1 MSGGLNMEKQQK
13 IAAAIT
19 RAATNVIFVKAF
31 SQLIHHGEQR
41 RHTRH
46 THAHPISEAQCGKYL
61 KMLVR
66 IHGDGSLTEREYS
79 TRVNIRD

>member
-1 MSGGLNMEKQQK
+1 MEKQQK

-46 THAHPISEAQCGKYL
+46 THASHFGGTVWEISEDAGKN
-61 KMLVR
+61 
-66 IHGDGSLTEREYS
+66 SW
-79 TRVNIRD
+79 